1 MKVHLLVSI
10 LGKLFLGLLLLAG
23 VVSAA
28 ETIEGGSIPIPTPP
42 KAKENFSSEQSCI
55 KPIEIMR
62 RSHGFFLKHYRH
74 DSVRYGIRTIQDSL
88 VSCINCHVT
97 PLADGSYPSVK
108 KGKEHFCRG
117 CHEYAAV
124 TIDCFQ
130 CHTDHPECHIADPN
144 CPPF

>member
-1 MKVHLLVSI
+1 MKVHLLVSTLLRI
-10 LGKLFLGLLLLAG
+10 LFLGLLVLAG
-23 VVSAA
+23 ASAA
-28 ETIEGGSIPIPTPP
+28 EPIESGSIPIPTPP
-42 KAKENFSSEQSCI
+42 KAKKSVSSEQSCI

-88 VSCINCHVT
+88 ITCINCHVT

-108 KGKEHFCRG
+108 KGTEHFCRS

-130 CHTDHPECHIADPN
+130 CHTDHPEEETFPKKSVQ
-144 CPPF
+144 